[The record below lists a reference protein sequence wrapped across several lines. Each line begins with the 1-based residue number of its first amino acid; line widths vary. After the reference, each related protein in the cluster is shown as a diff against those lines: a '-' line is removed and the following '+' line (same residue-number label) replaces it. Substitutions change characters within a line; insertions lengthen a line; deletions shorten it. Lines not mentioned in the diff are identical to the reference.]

1 MEDGFRERIFI
12 SMNWKQW
19 IMIFSA
25 IILALTISIEAATTF
40 EVFLCI
46 HENFTQEN
54 CTFQVE
60 DIDTQAGKVWLLLQE
75 EQEPSQSMV
84 LGINDSIDFDRL
96 RLMVTGTYA
105 GERADLV
112 CLRINSSN
120 PNSQT
125 S

>member
-25 IILALTISIEAATTF
+25 IILALTISIEAAPTF
-40 EVFLCI
+40 EVVLSI

-120 PNSQT
+120 PNFQT